1 MAKPKLK
8 YECEFDGVPTNF
20 KDNGHTYCID
30 CYVKIRN
37 SAHTHL
43 PVNPWP
49 VTPMPTIPSIPNIG
63 RPTVIC

>member
-1 MAKPKLK
+1 MNKLK
-8 YECEFDGVPTNF
+8 YNCIFCDKLTNF
-20 KDNGHTYCID
+20 KDGGNAYCVD

-49 VTPMPTIPSIPNIG
+49 VTPLPTTPYG
-63 RPTVIC
+63 DEFGTRPRLIC